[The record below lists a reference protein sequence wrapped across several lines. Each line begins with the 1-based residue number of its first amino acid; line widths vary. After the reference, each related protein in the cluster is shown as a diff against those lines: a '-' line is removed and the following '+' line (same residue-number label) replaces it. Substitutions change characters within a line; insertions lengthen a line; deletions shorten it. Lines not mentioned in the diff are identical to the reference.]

1 MTIAGQHETPTESRN
16 RGEFD
21 DLSLSFELFPPRAPK
36 AEGPFWQAVTELK
49 ELSPRFV
56 SVTHGAGGSAPTAT
70 HDIVVRLRCES
81 GVTPAAHMTCAGQ
94 TKAAVQTLARSYWD
108 SGVRHIVALRGDA
121 APDGGSYEPHPDGYT
136 YAADLVEELRKIA
149 DFDISVAAYPEMH
162 PEALD
167 AWHDIDNLKRKLDAG
182 AQRAITQ
189 FFFDPET
196 YLRFVDRA
204 RAAGI
209 DAPIVPGIMPILDF
223 KQICRFAE
231 RCNAKIPAWLHALF
245 DDLDD
250 NPDTRRLVAAV
261 VAAELCRQL
270 YLRGVRE
277 FHFYTLNRSH
287 LTSAICRILR
297 NPVLRDS
304 DAMRVL

>member
-1 MTIAGQHETPTESRN
+1 
-16 RGEFD
+16 
-21 DLSLSFELFPPRAPK
+21 
-36 AEGPFWQAVTELK
+36 
-49 ELSPRFV
+49 
-56 SVTHGAGGSAPTAT
+56 SAQTAT
-70 HDIVVRLRCES
+70 RDIVVRLRSETRL
-81 GVTPAAHMTCAGQ
+81 TPAAHMTCVGQ
-94 TKAAVQTLARSYWD
+94 TKAAVHVLAHSYWD
-108 SGVRHIVALRGDA
+108 SGVRNIVALRGD
-121 APDGGSYEPHPDGYT
+121 PVPGGGSYEPHPDGYVR
-136 YAADLVEELRKIA
+136 AADLVEGLRKIA

-162 PEALD
+162 PEASD
-167 AWHDIDNLKRKLDAG
+167 ARRDIDHLKRKLDAG

-231 RCNAKIPAWLHALF
+231 RCNTKVPAWLHALF
-245 DDLDD
+245 DGLDD

-270 YLRGVRE
+270 YLRGVRA
-277 FHFYTLNRSH
+277 FHFYTLNRSQ

-297 NPVLRDS
+297 NPVLRDGAGS
-304 DAMRVL
+304 H